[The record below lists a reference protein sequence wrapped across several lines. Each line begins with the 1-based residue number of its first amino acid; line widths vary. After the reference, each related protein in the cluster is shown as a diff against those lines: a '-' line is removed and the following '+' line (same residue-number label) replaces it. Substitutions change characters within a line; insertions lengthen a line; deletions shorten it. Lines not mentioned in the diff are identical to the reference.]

1 MLKRIHVDLYT
12 GLRMSFFYLSNDE
25 DLNNAVLFDRIQKTC
40 RVILL
45 LMPAQTVRRFM
56 ASASKQGLNGGEY
69 VFIAVEPFENERR
82 YGSIDQSFSDHLGSQ
97 QTLLQLTPNCTSE
110 KPAVDLRL
118 MDVLK
123 NESVVKYDAVFW
135 PSEKPHI
142 ALSVYH
148 SVLAVGYVLNESFHA
163 AMNLS
168 DGRALASVFADR
180 DIALDGMIL
189 RTDHGNTLLVDFCVK
204 DFNPE
209 KGCFMVLEHIRN
221 IRSDV

>member
-82 YGSIDQSFSDHLGSQ
+82 YGSIDQSFSDHLVSSVTKGSSHYADRGEQLYKIKPLERFQGSQ

-135 PSEKPHI
+135 PSEKVRISCTLVQYIPNGMLF
-142 ALSVYH
+142 AEFRYT
-148 SVLAVGYVLNESFHA
+148 
-163 AMNLS
+163 NL
-168 DGRALASVFADR
+168 
-180 DIALDGMIL
+180 
-189 RTDHGNTLLVDFCVK
+189 
-204 DFNPE
+204 
-209 KGCFMVLEHIRN
+209 
-221 IRSDV
+221 